1 MTQKSSAGFCLS
13 GKEGKMPKNQ
23 FQKAIFALLTVI
35 VTVHAYVFYSIY
47 VIHGTTFISN
57 VPGCTGVLDAVRK
70 MGGVPMFG
78 TNLPIWAVVLV
89 EFICAYTLELFV
101 GSPAS
106 FKLASKVFDPGD
118 THPVLFE
125 TTIIS
130 ATVGIMCPA
139 MSFLAAVFYY
149 PYTYQPFNLFT
160 LLANWL
166 QLVCYN
172 FPFAFF
178 SQLFFIQPLIRTIF
192 KYLFGKQEAGD

>member
-1 MTQKSSAGFCLS
+1 
-13 GKEGKMPKNQ
+13 MPKNQ
-23 FQKAIFALLTVI
+23 FQRAIFALLTVI
-35 VTVHAYVFYSIY
+35 VTVHAYIFYSIY
-47 VIHGTTFISN
+47 VIHGSTFISN
-57 VPGCTGVLDAVRK
+57 VPGCTGVLDAVRS

-89 EFICAYTLELFV
+89 EFVCAYTLELFI
-101 GSPAS
+101 GSPWS
-106 FKLASKVFDPGD
+106 FKLACKVFDPRD
-118 THPVLFE
+118 THPVMFE
-125 TTIIS
+125 TAIIS

-139 MSFLAAVFYY
+139 MSFLAALFYY
-149 PYTYQPFNLFT
+149 PYTYQTFNIFT

-192 KYLFGKQEAGD
+192 KRLFRNTPD